1 MQTPIDRIRQS
12 QVNYDEMR
20 WGSSEGYGDGLVWAM
35 HELAYCIAWA
45 VAASEFCSDEQL
57 DAIGRRTEA
66 LLAAGRVIAK
76 AETRLRGPQTWGA
89 TDA

>member
-12 QVNYDEMR
+12 QINYDEMMR
-20 WGSSEGYGDGLVWAM
+20 GSNEGYGDGLIWAM

-57 DAIGRRTEA
+57 QAISRRTEA

-76 AETRLRGPQTWGA
+76 ADIRMRGPQSWGA

>member
-12 QVNYDEMR
+12 QVNYDAMVR
-20 WGSSEGYGDGLVWAM
+20 GSNEGYGDGLVWAM

-45 VAASEFCSDEQL
+45 VAASEFCTDEQL
-57 DAIGRRTEA
+57 QAIARRTEA
-66 LLAAGRVIAK
+66 LLSAGRVIAK
-76 AETRLRGPQTWGA
+76 HEARARGPQTWGA